1 MFSIIPKNQ
10 IIKNLI
16 NPICK
21 ECIFFKNQ
29 HSYQIM
35 FSNCMKYGE
44 KNVIT
49 GEIKY
54 DTVNSCRTDA
64 AKCGINGH
72 GFEKIN
78 AGNHRVSYNIPSFDN
93 PGPGC

>member
-44 KNVIT
+44 KNIIT
-49 GEIKY
+49 GEITY
-54 DTVNSCRTDA
+54 DTVNYCRTDE
-64 AKCGINGH
+64 AKCGINGN

-78 AGNHRVSYNIPSFDN
+78 AGNHMVSYNIPSFDN

>member
-49 GEIKY
+49 GEITY
-54 DTVNSCRTDA
+54 DTVNYCRTDET
-64 AKCGINGH
+64 KCGINGN

-78 AGNHRVSYNIPSFDN
+78 AGNHTVSYNIPSFDN